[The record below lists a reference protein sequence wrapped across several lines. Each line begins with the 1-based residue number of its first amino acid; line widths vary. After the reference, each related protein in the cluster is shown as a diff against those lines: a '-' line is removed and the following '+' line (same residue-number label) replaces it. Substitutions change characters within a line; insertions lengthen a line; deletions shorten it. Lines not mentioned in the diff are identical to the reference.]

1 MYSLKEEKQSI
12 FLILIIER
20 KILVLI
26 FFFFFFLSVLMKSYI
41 NRNVI
46 LKIKSESSR
55 ALRLE
60 KFLFSIQSRTFIY
73 LVIFSK
79 IWVF

>member
-26 FFFFFFLSVLMKSYI
+26 FFFFFLSVLMKSYI